1 MKSVKPNPRCSI
13 VIRAYNEEKHIR
25 KLLTGIDKQTIT
37 DREVILVDSGSTD
50 STLEIAKEYSVN
62 VVTIDPNE
70 FTFGRSLNSGIK
82 AAAGEII
89 VIISAHCYPVYPDWL
104 EQLLTPFEDEKI
116 ASTYGKQRGTDTNHY
131 SEHQFFKNYF
141 PDISQPDQGQPFTH
155 NANAAIRRSLWELN
169 PYHEFLTGLEDLA
182 WSSWAKDQGYSVA
195 YVANA
200 EIVHIHEE
208 TFKQVHNRY
217 RREAIAMK
225 QILPESQF
233 SFRNM
238 IGMMVRKTINDMTQA
253 RRDKVLMKEFLN
265 IIRFRGLQYLATWQG
280 YRYSGKID
288 HQLHQHFY
296 YPPGVLS
303 VKIPESRPVK
313 PIDYQDSI
321 KRSSKTP

>member
-116 ASTYGKQRGTDTNHY
+116 ASTYGKQRGIDTNHY

-155 NANAAIRRSLWELN
+155 NANAAIRRSIWELN
-169 PYHEFLTGLEDLA
+169 PYHENLTGLEDLA

-238 IGMMVRKTINDMTQA
+238 IGMMVRKTIYDMTQA

>member
-1 MKSVKPNPRCSI
+1 MKSANSNPRCSI

-25 KLLTGIDKQTIT
+25 KLLTGIDKQTLT

-50 STLEIAKEYSVN
+50 STLEIAKKYSVK
-62 VVTIDPNE
+62 VVSIDPKE
-70 FTFGRSLNSGIK
+70 FTFGRSLNTGIE

-104 EQLLTPFEDEKI
+104 EQLLIPLEDEKI
-116 ASTYGKQRGTDTNHY
+116 ASSYGKQRGAETNHY
-131 SEHQFFKNYF
+131 SEHQFFNNYF
-141 PDISQPDQGQPFTH
+141 PNVSQPDQGQPFTH

-169 PYHEFLTGLEDLA
+169 PYNEYLTGLEDLA

-208 TFKQVHNRY
+208 TFRQVHNRY

-225 QILPESQF
+225 QILPESNF

-238 IGMMVRKTINDMTQA
+238 ISLMIRKSLSDMSQA
-253 RRDKVLMKEFLN
+253 HRDRVLLNEFLN
-265 IIRFRGLQYLATWQG
+265 IIKFRGLQYLATWQG

-288 HQLHQHFY
+288 YQLHQRFY
-296 YPPGVLS
+296 YPPGLLS
-303 VKIPESRPVK
+303 KKIPGSRPVK
-313 PIDYQDSI
+313 PIDYEAGTKEEQ
-321 KRSSKTP
+321 